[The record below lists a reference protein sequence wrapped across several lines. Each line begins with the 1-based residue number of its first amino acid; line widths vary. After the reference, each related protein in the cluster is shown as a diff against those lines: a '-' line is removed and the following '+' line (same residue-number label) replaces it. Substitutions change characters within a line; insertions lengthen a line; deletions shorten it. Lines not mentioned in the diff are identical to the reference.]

1 MGNANL
7 TCTKNDLIECDV
19 VYGIGALFCVTC
31 AALAAGMTMGLL
43 SLDQLKLKIKLAV
56 GTTQEKQA
64 AIKILPII
72 SNHHLLLCTLL
83 LFNSVANEALPIFL
97 NELVPSWAAVLISVT
112 LILLFGEILPTA
124 LFTGPSQ
131 LIIASKFTSL
141 VYFLQLLFWPIAYP
155 MSIALDNYFGIDESE
170 MYNRDEISA
179 MVHLHSRSGYS
190 TAYDPSSVADDGTE
204 EEAPL
209 NDSEVEVITGVLGL
223 AKKTT
228 KDVYIPWDKV
238 NILSS
243 DQILDNVTIEA
254 IDKVG
259 HSRLPVCQGSTR
271 THIIGY
277 LLVKKLININ
287 PEKAIP
293 LMSLSLNDPLIVDI
307 NSSLLNVL
315 KLFQS
320 GHSHLA
326 LVSKNPDLLLQYYT
340 KKETPTEN
348 CAPVGILT
356 LEDII
361 EAMIQSQIFD
371 EEDIEKSVNYA
382 SASLNLQELSYK
394 TQPHNNAKKFN
405 YDVEKALLE
414 SIAKDTNEQ
423 EKMANNKGRMSEGSI
438 RYTHDEEDDLKKPF
452 ITKSKDDGELRHN
465 VRITPALVTKYVRN
479 RHQSTKESSNNGSGK
494 FNSTSNN
501 ATRSTRSKSQF

>member
-1 MGNANL
+1 
-7 TCTKNDLIECDV
+7 
-19 VYGIGALFCVTC
+19 
-31 AALAAGMTMGLL
+31 
-43 SLDQLKLKIKLAV
+43 
-56 GTTQEKQA
+56 
-64 AIKILPII
+64 
-72 SNHHLLLCTLL
+72 
-83 LFNSVANEALPIFL
+83 
-97 NELVPSWAAVLISVT
+97 
-112 LILLFGEILPTA
+112 
-124 LFTGPSQ
+124 
-131 LIIASKFTSL
+131 
-141 VYFLQLLFWPIAYP
+141 
-155 MSIALDNYFGIDESE
+155 MSIALDNYFGIDDESDF
-170 MYNRDEISA
+170 YNREEISA

-190 TAYDPSSVADDGTE
+190 TAYDPSSAADDGTE

-259 HSRLPVCQGSTR
+259 HSRLPVCQGSR

-340 KKETPTEN
+340 KKEAPTEN

-414 SIAKDTNEQ
+414 SIAKDTHEQ
-423 EKMANNKGRMSEGSI
+423 EKMANYKGRMSEGSI
-438 RYTHDEEDDLKKPF
+438 QYTPDEEDDLKKPF
-452 ITKSKDDGELRHN
+452 ITKSKDDGELRRN
-465 VRITPALVTKYVRN
+465 FRITPALVTKYVRH
-479 RHQSTKESSNNGSGK
+479 RHQSSTKESSNN
-494 FNSTSNN
+494 
-501 ATRSTRSKSQF
+501 ATRSKSQF

>member
-1 MGNANL
+1 MGSTNL
-7 TCTKNDLIECDV
+7 TCTKNDVIECET
-19 VYGIGALFCVTC
+19 VYGLAVLFCVCC

-64 AIKILPII
+64 ANKILPII

-141 VYFLQLLFWPIAYP
+141 VYFLQLIFWPIAYP
-155 MSIALDNYFGIDESE
+155 MSLALDNYFGVDESE

-190 TAYDPSSVADDGTE
+190 TVYDPSTSGGDGDE
-204 EEAPL
+204 DEAPL

-223 AKKTT
+223 AKRTT

-259 HSRLPVCQGSTR
+259 HSRLPVCSGSSR

-287 PEKAIP
+287 PDKAIP
-293 LMSLSLNDPLIVDI
+293 LMTLPLNDPLIVDV

-326 LVSKNPDLLLQYYT
+326 LVSKKPDLLLNYYT
-340 KKETPTEN
+340 KKEAPSID
-348 CAPVGILT
+348 CAPIGILT

-361 EAMIQSQIFD
+361 EAMIQSEIFD
-371 EEDIEKSVNYA
+371 EEDIDKSHNYA
-382 SASLNLQELSYK
+382 SASLNLQELSYR
-394 TQPHNNAKKFN
+394 TQLHHRTAKKEH
-405 YDVEKALLE
+405 YDVENALLD
-414 SIAKDTNEQ
+414 SIANDGYEQ
-423 EKMANNKGRMSEGSI
+423 EKRDKYKGRMSEGSI
-438 RYTHDEEDDLKKPF
+438 RYDPNGEGDLQKPF
-452 ITKSKDDGELRHN
+452 ITKSKDDGELRRN
-465 VRITPALVTKYVRN
+465 VKITPALVTKYVRN
-479 RHQSTKESSNNGSGK
+479 RSQTKDSSNNGSGK
-494 FNSTSNN
+494 YTSGGTN
-501 ATRSTRSKSQF
+501 TPRSKSNF

>member
-1 MGNANL
+1 MGNGDL
-7 TCTKNDLIECDV
+7 TCTKNDVIECDTL
-19 VYGIGALFCVTC
+19 YGLAVLFCVCC

-43 SLDQLKLKIKLAV
+43 SLDQLKLKIKIAV
-56 GTTQEKQA
+56 GTIQEKQA
-64 AIKILPII
+64 ASKILPII

-141 VYFLQLLFWPIAYP
+141 VYFLQLVFWPIAYP
-155 MSIALDNYFGIDESE
+155 MSLALDNYFGLDESE
-170 MYNRDEISA
+170 MYSRDEISA

-190 TAYDPSSVADDGTE
+190 TVYDPSASGCEGSED
-204 EEAPL
+204 EAPL

-223 AKKTT
+223 AKRTT

-243 DQILDNVTIEA
+243 DQILDKVTIEA

-259 HSRLPVCQGSTR
+259 HSRLPVCSGPSR

-287 PEKAIP
+287 PDMAVP
-293 LMSLSLNDPLIVDI
+293 LMALSLNDPLIVDV

-320 GHSHLA
+320 GHSHMA
-326 LVSKNPDLLLQYYT
+326 LVSKKPDLLLKYYT
-340 KKETPTEN
+340 KKEAPTVD
-348 CAPVGILT
+348 CAPIGILT

-361 EAMIQSQIFD
+361 EAMIQSEIFD
-371 EEDIEKSVNYA
+371 EEDIDKSHNYA

-394 TQPHNNAKKFN
+394 TQHHRAAKKES
-405 YDVEKALLE
+405 YDVEKALLD
-414 SIAKDTNEQ
+414 SIANDDYEQ
-423 EKMANNKGRMSEGSI
+423 EKGDKYKGRMSEGSI
-438 RYTHDEEDDLKKPF
+438 RYDPDGEGDLQKPF
-452 ITKSKDDGELRHN
+452 ITKSKDDSELRRN
-465 VRITPALVTKYVRN
+465 VKITPALVTKYVRN
-479 RHQSTKESSNNGSGK
+479 RSQTKDSGNIGGGK
-494 FNSTSNN
+494 YNSGGTS
-501 ATRSTRSKSQF
+501 ATRSKSNF